1 MLYFEFFF
9 SSRRR
14 HTSCALVTGVQT
26 CALPIC
32 ALAWPFTA
40 VGSDA
45 PAIAAEGAFLNSKA
59 HPRTYGSFARVLGR
73 TVRDDRL
80 FPLAE
85 AVRRMSGL
93 PASILGLRDRG
104 LLRPGYHADVVRFDP
119 ATIADRATFADP
131 HQYAVGVTDVFVN
144 GVAALADG
152 KIGRAHV

>member
-1 MLYFEFFF
+1 MSEANL
-9 SSRRR
+9 RR
-14 HTSCALVTGVQT
+14 ALS
-26 CALPIC
+26 
-32 ALAWPFTA
+32 WPFTA

-104 LLRPGYHADVVRFDP
+104 LLRPGYHADVVLFDP

-131 HQYAVGVTDVFVN
+131 HQYAVGLTGGLARECGRLGT
-144 GVAALADG
+144 GVELRD
-152 KIGRAHV
+152 IN

>member
-1 MLYFEFFF
+1 MSEANL
-9 SSRRR
+9 RR
-14 HTSCALVTGVQT
+14 
-26 CALPIC
+26 

-93 PASILGLRDRG
+93 PASILGLRNRG
-104 LLRPGYHADVVRFDP
+104 LLRPGYHADVVLFDP

-144 GVAALADG
+144 GVAALAARSEDG
-152 KIGRAHV
+152 RGGEGCGSTCRDWGATLQ